1 MARPRFNGQGF
12 TNPTDPLGFHAESR
26 HRESPPL
33 TANFMSN
40 ETHFAENARGNQE
53 FGVLGFFLGRG
64 GAQGAKQLGKSGAK
78 KSGGRL
84 FGRFFG
90 RKGTGEVAELGGK
103 KVLNKKLVQEG
114 VEETAESQ
122 VEKIVTTQVFKNA
135 PVRTAMVKWGAIGL
149 TTGIVALVGLGMLD
163 DNAEEIICAWTG
175 CNCDERAADAGMEE
189 GTEEYTEYV
198 EKCQESAGKTMEKI
212 AYAGI
217 GCIGLVVLLLLLP
230 KKKKKSDDDSEDE

>member
-1 MARPRFNGQGF
+1 
-12 TNPTDPLGFHAESR
+12 
-26 HRESPPL
+26 
-33 TANFMSN
+33 
-40 ETHFAENARGNQE
+40 
-53 FGVLGFFLGRG
+53 
-64 GAQGAKQLGKSGAK
+64 
-78 KSGGRL
+78 
-84 FGRFFG
+84 
-90 RKGTGEVAELGGK
+90 
-103 KVLNKKLVQEG
+103 
-114 VEETAESQ
+114 
-122 VEKIVTTQVFKNA
+122 
-135 PVRTAMVKWGAIGL
+135 MVKWGAIGL